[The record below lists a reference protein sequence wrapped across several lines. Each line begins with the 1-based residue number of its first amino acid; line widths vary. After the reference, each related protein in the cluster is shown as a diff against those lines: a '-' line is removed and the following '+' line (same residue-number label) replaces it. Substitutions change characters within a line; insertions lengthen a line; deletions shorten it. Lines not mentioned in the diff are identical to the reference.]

1 MSFVS
6 MTDML
11 AKAKVGKYAIG
22 QFNLITCEFAQAIA
36 ETAEEERSPVIFG
49 AGEMAIRYM
58 GLDNLVA
65 TARIAAERVRVPVAL
80 HLDHGSSFEV
90 VMRCIRAG
98 FSSVMFDGSKYP
110 LEENIRLTRQVV
122 EAAHA
127 VGVSVEAELGAIGGT
142 EDDHTVAD
150 EDANLADPDEA
161 ILFWE
166 RTRVDALAMNVGSA
180 HGMYKREPNIRI
192 GNIRKV
198 AAAIDAPIV
207 LHGGSGIPD
216 DQIVQAIEAGI
227 GKINVN
233 TENVIA
239 YTQVVRDYLAN
250 HPQASDPPSGVV
262 RTSTCS
268 STTRPGRMP
277 VRGVQPNAVHF
288 VSAQS

>member
-1 MSFVS
+1 MSFVP

-11 AKAKVGKYAIG
+11 MRAKKEKYAVG
-22 QFNLITCEFAQAIA
+22 QFNLITCEFAQTIA
-36 ETAEEERSPVIFG
+36 EVANEERSPVIFG

-65 TARIAAERVRVPVAL
+65 TARIAAGQATVPVAL

-90 VMRCIRAG
+90 VMKCIRAG

-110 LEENIRLTRQVV
+110 LEENIRLTRKVV

-142 EDDHTVAD
+142 EDDHSVAE
-150 EDANLADPDEA
+150 EDACLADPDEA
-161 ILFWE
+161 IYFWE
-166 RTRVDALAMNVGSA
+166 QTKVDALAMNVGSA

-192 GNIRKV
+192 ENIRKV
-198 AAAIDAPIV
+198 AEAIGAPIV

-216 DQIVQAIEAGI
+216 HQIRGAIEAGI

-239 YTQVVRDYLAN
+239 YTDFIRDYLQT
-250 HPQASDPPSGVV
+250 HPKATDPRAYQGPAREAMKQVIRGKIGLFGSA
-262 RTSTCS
+262 
-268 STTRPGRMP
+268 GR
-277 VRGVQPNAVHF
+277 AE
-288 VSAQS
+288 